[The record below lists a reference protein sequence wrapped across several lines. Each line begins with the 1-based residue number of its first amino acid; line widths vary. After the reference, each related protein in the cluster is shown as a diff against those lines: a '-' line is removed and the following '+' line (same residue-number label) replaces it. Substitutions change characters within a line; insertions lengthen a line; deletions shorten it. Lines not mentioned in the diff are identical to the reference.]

1 MKTFTRKLG
10 VIALVA
16 AVGIS
21 GGCDDFLEVTNPNNL
36 EAEAIDEERDRT
48 VLSQSAWQSF
58 VSRYGEIMVY
68 IAWFTGEGRVGDTF
82 PTRNEFGR
90 RDIPENNTHTNAMWN
105 GLHNS
110 VQFAQETARRI
121 EPAGNSLDLA
131 RAYFTAG
138 YSLLLT
144 GELFCEGTVAENWTT
159 PRGPMTSAQVLD
171 TAIARLRKANEIA
184 KGLTGTEASNIAT
197 ASLVGIAR
205 AQLQNGR
212 KAEAS
217 ATAAQV
223 PANFVFN
230 LLHMDDPSNRGL
242 GNTIWSYSEARISLV
257 TPPEYKA
264 MVAAGDT
271 RIAFVDMKRPAQDG
285 VLNFDRQNK
294 FKGWGDFE
302 RLASGLEAQYI
313 KVEADGNAAAM
324 LTFINQRRAAGN
336 QTALAATTDMN
347 VLMKELMEQKS
358 RDFWLEGKRV
368 GDLRRNPNHVPYVLP
383 PGDTYYKTAVG
394 LVSTQVCRPMPLSE
408 KQNNPNF
415 PKS

>member
-1 MKTFTRKLG
+1 MKIFTRKLG

-16 AVGIS
+16 AVGAS
-21 GGCDDFLEVTNPNNL
+21 SACDDFLDVTNPNNL

-68 IAWFTGEGRVGDTF
+68 IAWFTGEARVGDTF

-110 VQFAQETARRI
+110 LQFAQETARRI

-138 YSLLLT
+138 YSLVLT

-242 GNTIWSYSEARISLV
+242 GNTVWSYSEARISLV

-294 FKGWGDFE
+294 YKGWGDFE

-324 LTFINQRRAAGN
+324 LTFINARRAVGN
-336 QTALAATTDMN
+336 QTALAATSDMN
-347 VLMKELMEQKS
+347 VLMRELMEQKS

-368 GDLRRNPNHVPYVLP
+368 GDLRRNPSHVPYVLP

-394 LVSTQVCRPMPLSE
+394 LVSTQVCWPLPMSE

>member
-1 MKTFTRKLG
+1 MTIFGRRLG
-10 VIALVA
+10 VVALAA
-16 AVGIS
+16 AVAVTS
-21 GGCDDFLEVTNPNNL
+21 GCDDFLDVTNPNNL

-58 VSRYGEIMVY
+58 VSRYGETMVY
-68 IAWFTGEGRVGDTF
+68 VAWFTGEGRVGDTF
-82 PTRNEFGR
+82 PTRNEVGR
-90 RDIPENNTHTNAMWN
+90 RDIPEDNTHTTGIWN

-110 VQFAQETARRI
+110 LQFAQETARRI

-144 GELFCEGTVAENWTT
+144 GELFCEGTVAQDWVT

-171 TAIARLRKANEIA
+171 TAITRLTKANEIA
-184 KGLTGTEASNIAT
+184 KGLTGTEASSITT

-205 AQLQNGR
+205 AHLQNGR
-212 KAEAS
+212 KAQAS
-217 ATAAQV
+217 TFAAQV

-242 GNTIWSYSEARISLV
+242 GNTFWSYSEARISLV
-257 TPPEYKA
+257 VPPEYMA

-294 FKGWGDFE
+294 YKGWGSEE

-313 KVEADGNAAAM
+313 KIEADGNAAAM
-324 LTFINQRRAAGN
+324 LTFINARRAVGA
-336 QTALAATTDMN
+336 QAPIATTTDMT
-347 VLMKELMEQKS
+347 VLMRELMEQKS
-358 RDFWLEGKRV
+358 RDFWLEGKRI
-368 GDLRRNPNHVPYVLP
+368 GDLRRNPASVPYVLP
-383 PGDTYYKTAVG
+383 PGDTYYKSSVG
-394 LVSTQVCRPMPLSE
+394 LVSTQTCWPLPLSE
-408 KQNNPNF
+408 KLNNPQF

>member
-1 MKTFTRKLG
+1 MKIFTRKLG

-16 AVGIS
+16 AVGAS
-21 GGCDDFLEVTNPNNL
+21 SACDDFLDVTNPNNL

-68 IAWFTGEGRVGDTF
+68 IAWFTGEARVGDTF

-110 VQFAQETARRI
+110 LQFAQETARRI

-138 YSLLLT
+138 YSLVLT

-242 GNTIWSYSEARISLV
+242 GNTVWSYSEARISLV

-294 FKGWGDFE
+294 YKGWGDFE

-324 LTFINQRRAAGN
+324 LTFINARRAVGN
-336 QTALAATTDMN
+336 QTALAATSDMN
-347 VLMKELMEQKS
+347 VLMRELMEQKS

-368 GDLRRNPNHVPYVLP
+368 GDLRRNPTHVPYVLP

-394 LVSTQVCRPMPLSE
+394 LVSTQVCWPMPMSE

>member
-1 MKTFTRKLG
+1 MKNLTKKLA
-10 VIALVA
+10 VIALAA
-16 AVGIS
+16 AVGTS
-21 GGCDDFLEVTNPNNL
+21 SACDDFLDVDNPNNL

-68 IAWFTGEGRVGDTF
+68 VAWFTGEGRVGDTF

-90 RDIPENNTHTNAMWN
+90 RDIPEGNTHTTSMWN

-138 YSLLLT
+138 YALLLT

-171 TAIARLRKANEIA
+171 TAIARLTKANEIA

-205 AQLQNGR
+205 AHLQNGR
-212 KAEAS
+212 KAQAS
-217 ATAAQV
+217 TFAAQV
-223 PANFVFN
+223 PSNFVFN

-242 GNTIWSYSEARISLV
+242 GNTLWSYSEARISLV

-264 MVAAGDT
+264 MAAAGDT
-271 RIAFVDMKRPAQDG
+271 RIAWVDMKRPAQDG

-294 FKGWGDFE
+294 YKGWGDVE

-313 KVEADGNAAAM
+313 KVEADGNAAAI
-324 LTFINQRRAAGN
+324 LTFINTRRAAGN
-336 QTALAATTDMN
+336 QTALAATSDLN
-347 VLMKELMEQKS
+347 VLLRELMEQKS

-368 GDLRRNPNHVPYVLP
+368 GDLRRNPSHVPYVLP
-383 PGDTYYKTAVG
+383 PGDTYYKSSVG
-394 LVSTQVCRPMPLSE
+394 LVSTQVCWPLPMSE

-415 PKS
+415 PKG